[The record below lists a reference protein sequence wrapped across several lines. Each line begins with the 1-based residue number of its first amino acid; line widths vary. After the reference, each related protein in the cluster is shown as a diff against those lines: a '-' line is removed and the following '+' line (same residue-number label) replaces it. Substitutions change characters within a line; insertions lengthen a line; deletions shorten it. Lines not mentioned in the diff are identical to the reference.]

1 MPQTLREF
9 FLARTERRYAKVIFP
24 DGFLPPEMKPGVR
37 SLFDREIRAFE
48 KESQDAKG
56 KKERQDRLD
65 DAARRLVALTAIDLN
80 TNELIFD
87 DFDVESMADVD
98 SLYVSVMYSAALKH
112 IGWTAGDV
120 EELVKN
126 SEGTDDG
133 GQS

>member
-1 MPQTLREF
+1 MPQTLREL
-9 FLARTERRYAKVIFP
+9 FLSKTERRYAKVIFP
-24 DGFLPPEMKPGVR
+24 EGYLPPDVKPGVR

-56 KKERQDRLD
+56 KKERQERLD
-65 DAARRLVALTAIDLN
+65 DAARRLVVLTAIDLN

-87 DFDVESMADVD
+87 DFDVDSMADVD
-98 SLYVSVMYSAALKH
+98 SMVVSILYSAALKH

-126 SEGTDDG
+126 SEGTGDVE
-133 GQS
+133 QS